1 MGMLCSGPK
10 AVPFESAYLQ
20 NELNETKM
28 KRLVGLSPQNKGVSR
43 AGGIVLNSHQNP
55 PEGGLLVLALQ
66 GVKRVTSSARSN
78 HARTRLPRAG
88 LTQSQLL
95 PNFAFCSCKRLQY
108 AGNKVFFFKKINQPK
123 AFAPPDVYP
132 AALMA
137 SGTTRHLFKAA
148 LFCVS
153 KAKSCKL

>member
-28 KRLVGLSPQNKGVSR
+28 KCLVGLSPQNKGVSR
-43 AGGIVLNSHQNP
+43 AGGIVLNSHQSP

-66 GVKRVTSSARSN
+66 GVKRVTSSVRSN
-78 HARTRLPRAG
+78 HTHTCLHRAG

-95 PNFAFCSCKRLQY
+95 PKFAFCSCKRLQY
-108 AGNKVFFFKKINQPK
+108 AGNKVFFFKKNKPTQSFCPPRCVPSRTNGLGHHT
-123 AFAPPDVYP
+123 AP
-132 AALMA
+132 LQG
-137 SGTTRHLFKAA
+137 SLI
-148 LFCVS
+148 LCI
-153 KAKSCKL
+153 